1 MMLLKQLFDTE
12 TSTFTYLLVDA
23 ASRDAVIIDP
33 VYGQMQRDLDAL
45 KELNAELK
53 YIVETHVHADHIT
66 GAYDLKQ
73 ATNAK
78 FAAGVGTGLTCGD
91 ALLAEGEVIH
101 FGHEV
106 LHAIPTPGHTD
117 GCTSYRW
124 RDRLFTGDTLLI
136 NACGR
141 TDFQQGS
148 PENLYNSIQ
157 KLLTF
162 SDDYIVYPG
171 HDYNGLRISSIGQE
185 KQNNPYIVNTSKEEF
200 IEKMNNLNLPKPKKI
215 DESVPANLRCGNARI
230 AA

>member
-1 MMLLKQLFDTE
+1 MLFKQLFDQE

-23 ASRDAVIIDP
+23 STRDAVIIDP
-33 VYGQMQRDLDAL
+33 VYGLMQRDLDAL
-45 KELNAELK
+45 KEMNAELK

-66 GAYDLKQ
+66 GAYDLKK

-78 FAAGVGTGLTCGD
+78 FAAGVATGLTCGD
-91 ALLAEGEVIH
+91 ALLDEGEVIH

-148 PENLYNSIQ
+148 AETLHNSLQ
-157 KLLTF
+157 KLLAF
-162 SDDYIVYPG
+162 PDEYLVYPA
-171 HDYNGLRISSIGQE
+171 HDYNGLRVSSVGQE
-185 KQNNPYIVNTSKEEF
+185 KTNNPYIAGVSKEEF
-200 IEKMNNLNLPKPKKI
+200 VKKMDSLNLPKPQKI
-215 DESVPANLRCGNARI
+215 DVSLPANLRCGNSK